1 MFEQELESQ
10 EEEIRDIK
18 IFSTYL
24 ITNIIF
30 GLIGYFQNNLIPN
43 MIFGFIVFE
52 QMCSN
57 NRGKWV
63 LRREEAYSGN
73 INISP
78 EINLIIITIQR
89 QSTVSE

>member
-1 MFEQELESQ
+1 MAISYGVDL
-10 EEEIRDIK
+10 K
-18 IFSTYL
+18 IFVVL
-24 ITNIIF
+24 HVILVPIISSHDKLW
-30 GLIGYFQNNLIPN
+30 GLARR
-43 MIFGFIVFE
+43 VFTLLCVE

>member
-10 EEEIRDIK
+10 EEEETLK
-18 IFSTYL
+18 YFQKYP

-30 GLIGYFQNNLIPN
+30 GLIGYFQNSLLPN

-78 EINLIIITIQR
+78 EINLIIVTIQR